1 MAETPGTCSTRELG
15 VMFQEETVSCYC
27 SASHTDNNYSTD
39 EHEHDHEHDSI
50 REGAGGVGI
59 TRGGLQLSDS
69 GADLSECGADLQYT
83 SSSRHEDWERYWSA
97 NGERIIWQSWIA
109 KYGEYINPG
118 YLNSHDSNALSESN
132 RALPEDGM
140 VTESKDPPLD
150 DSSKSNTNMCSFF
163 DEQHAP
169 FHGQDLTCHP
179 HSTTFHSSFENS
191 LPRGKQDLSKNISS
205 SPNQQPAG
213 KLSSKTLLDDDDDD
227 DGFSGP
233 GTDKTEQQGSFE
245 LMLPAITKTDAES
258 QDENLLIS
266 PTGETVETE
275 TKQYM
280 SICNSNT
287 PPGDG
292 WSPLSPLSTDE
303 SSGDGS
309 VDDNNVAN
317 SVAHTASDSMTSVT
331 KITVSS
337 LDFSCGDSE
346 DSVNSSSL
354 SYSSAGS
361 GDAAFTTDEADRYWQ
376 ELWKQHFNEQYYAH
390 YNAFLAWEQKEGS
403 EEAEANTS
411 EMLNTHRPLFQLGEE
426 SLSAKRS
433 CFNKVGP
440 DIGNISASSVK
451 DNINFNFNKNSYS
464 TNDTS
469 LAASTVVTNDYSNS
483 VEIKLA
489 SSHKC
494 CCSKFLDHTK
504 KSGTNCSCSLAV
516 TGKALERTQAH
527 SFEEDIPNVGEM
539 EDIRNV
545 GEMELSIGTDQNFD
559 EIHQPEE
566 QLVSE
571 VEGMCGDMKKR
582 TVSVDDSSSFG
593 KMDLYPGTDHSSDE
607 FDHERQRLISA
618 SSSDMVMEDK
628 EDNERLYTVTDI
640 IQEPFRLSCVEPRL
654 PQVPKKASG
663 REAKSRYAILYS
675 HCS

>member
-1 MAETPGTCSTRELG
+1 MAETPGTCSIPELG
-15 VMFQEETVSCYC
+15 VMFQEEAVSCYC

-39 EHEHDHEHDSI
+39 EHEHEHEHDSI

-83 SSSRHEDWERYWSA
+83 SSTSRHEDWERYWSA

-109 KYGEYINPG
+109 KYGEYINPS

-132 RALPEDGM
+132 GALPEDGM
-140 VTESKDPPLD
+140 VSQIRDPPLD

-163 DEQHAP
+163 DKQCVP

-179 HSTTFHSSFENS
+179 HSSTFHSSLENS
-191 LPRGKQDLSKNISS
+191 LSKGKQDLSSIPS
-205 SPNQQPAG
+205 SPNQQTADKP
-213 KLSSKTLLDDDDDD
+213 SSKTLLDDDN
-227 DGFSGP
+227 GHSGP
-233 GTDKTEQQGSFE
+233 VTDKTELQGSFE

-266 PTGETVETE
+266 PTGETLETE

-280 SICNSNT
+280 LMCNSNT

-292 WSPLSPLSTDE
+292 WSPLSPLSTDD

-309 VDDNNVAN
+309 VDDNIVAN
-317 SVAHTASDSMTSVT
+317 SVAHTALTSDSMTSVT

-346 DSVNSSSL
+346 DSVNSNSL

-361 GDAAFTTDEADRYWQ
+361 GGAAFTTDEADQYWQ

-390 YNAFLAWEQKEGS
+390 YNAFLAWKQKEGS
-403 EEAEANTS
+403 EEAEANTA
-411 EMLNTHRPLFQLGEE
+411 ETLNTNRPLFQLGEE
-426 SLSAKRS
+426 SISAKRS
-433 CFNKVGP
+433 CFYEMGP
-440 DIGNISASSVK
+440 DIGNVSASSVK
-451 DNINFNFNKNSYS
+451 DNINLNFVENSYS
-464 TNDTS
+464 TNSTS

-483 VEIKLA
+483 VEIESA
-489 SSHKC
+489 SSRKC
-494 CCSKFLDHTK
+494 CCFEFLDHTK
-504 KSGTNCSCSLAV
+504 KSETNCTCSLAV
-516 TGKALERTQAH
+516 TGEALEQTQAP
-527 SFEEDIPNVGEM
+527 SFEEDIS
-539 EDIRNV
+539 NV
-545 GEMELSIGTDQNFD
+545 GEMELSIGTDQNF
-559 EIHQPEE
+559 EELHQPKD

-571 VEGMCGDMKKR
+571 VEGMCGDTKKR
-582 TVSVDDSSSFG
+582 TVSVDSSSFG

-628 EDNERLYTVTDI
+628 EDIEILYTVTNI
-640 IQEPFRLSCVEPRL
+640 IQEPSRWSCAEPHL
-654 PQVPKKASG
+654 PQVPKQASG
-663 REAKSRYAILYS
+663 RKAKSRYAIFIPIVL
-675 HCS
+675 

>member
-1 MAETPGTCSTRELG
+1 MAETPGTCSTPKLG

-39 EHEHDHEHDSI
+39 EHEHDHEHDSV

-132 RALPEDGM
+132 RDLPEDGM
-140 VTESKDPPLD
+140 VSQIKDPPLD
-150 DSSKSNTNMCSFF
+150 DSSKSNTNICSFF
-163 DEQHAP
+163 DEQCVP
-169 FHGQDLTCHP
+169 FHEQESTGHP
-179 HSTTFHSSFENS
+179 HSSTFHSSFENS
-191 LPRGKQDLSKNISS
+191 LPKGKQDLSKNVPS
-205 SPNQQPAG
+205 SPNQQTAG
-213 KLSSKTLLDDDDDD
+213 KLSSKTLLDDDDD
-227 DGFSGP
+227 GFSGP
-233 GTDKTEQQGSFE
+233 GTNKTELQGSFE

-280 SICNSNT
+280 LICNSNT

-292 WSPLSPLSTDE
+292 WSPLSPLSTDD

-317 SVAHTASDSMTSVT
+317 SVAHTALTSDSMTSVT

-361 GDAAFTTDEADRYWQ
+361 GDAAFTTDEADQYWQ
-376 ELWKQHFNEQYYAH
+376 ELWKQHFNEQYCAH

-403 EEAEANTS
+403 EEVEANTA

-433 CFNKVGP
+433 CFSEVGP
-440 DIGNISASSVK
+440 DIGNVSSGSVK
-451 DNINFNFNKNSYS
+451 DNINLNFVENSYS
-464 TNDTS
+464 TDDTS
-469 LAASTVVTNDYSNS
+469 LAASTVVTNDYSDS
-483 VEIKLA
+483 VEIELA
-489 SSHKC
+489 SSHKR
-494 CCSKFLDHTK
+494 CCSEYLDHTK

-516 TGKALERTQAH
+516 IGEALEQTQAH
-527 SFEEDIPNVGEM
+527 SFEEDISNDGK
-539 EDIRNV
+539 
-545 GEMELSIGTDQNFD
+545 MELSTGTDQNF
-559 EIHQPEE
+559 EEVQQPEE

-607 FDHERQRLISA
+607 FEHERQRLISA

-628 EDNERLYTVTDI
+628 EDNERLYTVADI
-640 IQEPFRLSCVEPRL
+640 MLEASRLSCAEPCL
-654 PQVPKKASG
+654 PQVPKRASG
-663 REAKSRYAILYS
+663 RKAKSRYAILYS

>member
-1 MAETPGTCSTRELG
+1 MAETPGTCSTPELD
-15 VMFQEETVSCYC
+15 VVFQEETVSCYC

-39 EHEHDHEHDSI
+39 EHEHEHEHEHDSI

-140 VTESKDPPLD
+140 VSQIKDPSLD
-150 DSSKSNTNMCSFF
+150 DSSKSNTNICSFF
-163 DEQHAP
+163 DEQCVP
-169 FHGQDLTCHP
+169 FHGQDSTCHP
-179 HSTTFHSSFENS
+179 HSSTFHSSFENS
-191 LPRGKQDLSKNISS
+191 LPKGKRDLSKNIPS
-205 SPNQQPAG
+205 SPNQQTAG

-227 DGFSGP
+227 GFSRP
-233 GTDKTEQQGSFE
+233 GTDKTELQGSFE
-245 LMLPAITKTDAES
+245 VMLPAITKTDAES

-275 TKQYM
+275 NKQYM
-280 SICNSNT
+280 LIGNSNT

-292 WSPLSPLSTDE
+292 WSPLSPLSSDN

-317 SVAHTASDSMTSVT
+317 SVAHTALTSDSMTSVT

-361 GDAAFTTDEADRYWQ
+361 GDAAFTTDEADQYWQ
-376 ELWKQHFNEQYYAH
+376 KLWKQHFNEQYYAH

-403 EEAEANTS
+403 EETEANTA
-411 EMLNTHRPLFQLGEE
+411 ETLNTHRPLFQLGEE

-433 CFNKVGP
+433 CFNEVGP
-440 DIGNISASSVK
+440 DIRNISVSSVK
-451 DNINFNFNKNSYS
+451 DDISLNFIENSYS
-464 TNDTS
+464 TKNTS
-469 LAASTVVTNDYSNS
+469 LAANTVVTNDYSDS
-483 VEIKLA
+483 VEIELA

-494 CCSKFLDHTK
+494 GCSKFRDHTK

-516 TGKALERTQAH
+516 TGEALEQTQAR
-527 SFEEDIPNVGEM
+527 SFEEDIS
-539 EDIRNV
+539 NV
-545 GEMELSIGTDQNFD
+545 GEMELSIGTDQNF
-559 EIHQPEE
+559 EELNQPAE

-571 VEGMCGDMKKR
+571 VEGICGDMKKH
-582 TVSVDDSSSFG
+582 TVSVDDSPSFG

-618 SSSDMVMEDK
+618 SSSDMVVEDK
-628 EDNERLYTVTDI
+628 EDNERLYTVMDI
-640 IQEPFRLSCVEPRL
+640 IQKPPRLSCAEPRL

-663 REAKSRYAILYS
+663 RKAKSRYAILYS
-675 HCS
+675 HCP